1 MLDTI
6 YTDAT
11 TRMKKCIES
20 LQANLLK
27 VRTGRAHPSL
37 LDSIKVPYYGTDTP
51 LNQVANITLADSR
64 TISVAPFEKSLVAA
78 VEKAILTSDLSLNP
92 VTVGTIIRVPLPPL
106 SEERRKELIR
116 HVKLETENSKVAVRN
131 VRRDAN
137 AHLKDALKDKNISE
151 DEERQGQDKIQKLTD
166 KYIEE
171 IDKIFTHK
179 EAELLEV

>member
-1 MLDTI
+1 MLNTI
-6 YTDAT
+6 YSDAE
-11 TRMKKCIES
+11 TRMKKCIE
-20 LQANLLK
+20 NLHATLMK

-51 LNQVANITLADSR
+51 LNQVANVSLSDSR
-64 TISVAPFEKSLVAA
+64 TIMVSPFEKNLVAA
-78 VEKAILTSDLSLNP
+78 VEKAIMTSDLGLNP
-92 VTVGTIIRVPLPPL
+92 VTVGTVIRVPLPPL
-106 SEERRKELIR
+106 SEERRKELIK

-137 AHLKDALKDKNISE
+137 AQLKECLKDKTISE
-151 DEERQGQDKIQKLTD
+151 DEERQGQERIQKLTD
-166 KYIEE
+166 KHVEE

>member
-1 MLDTI
+1 MLNAI
-6 YTDAT
+6 YSDAEM
-11 TRMKKCIES
+11 RMKKCIE
-20 LQANLLK
+20 NLHATLMK

-51 LNQVANITLADSR
+51 LNQVANVTLSDAR
-64 TISVAPFEKSLVAA
+64 TIMVSPFEKNLVGA
-78 VEKAILTSDLSLNP
+78 VEKAILTSDLGLNP
-92 VTVGTIIRVPLPPL
+92 VTVGTVIRVPLPPL
-106 SEERRKELIR
+106 SEERRKELIK

-137 AHLKDALKDKNISE
+137 AQLKECLKDKTIGE
-151 DEERQGQDKIQKLTD
+151 DEERQGQEKIQKLTD
-166 KYIEE
+166 KHVEE

>member
-1 MLDTI
+1 MLETI

-11 TRMKKCIES
+11 TRMKKCIEN
-20 LQANLLK
+20 LHATLLK

-37 LDSIKVPYYGTDTP
+37 LDSIKVSYYGTDTP

-64 TISVAPFEKSLVAA
+64 TISVSPFEKNLVAA
-78 VEKAILTSDLSLNP
+78 VEKAILTADLGLNP
-92 VTVGTIIRVPLPPL
+92 VTVGSIIRVPLPPL

-116 HVKLETENSKVAVRN
+116 HVKLEAENSKVAIRN

-137 AHLKDALKDKNISE
+137 TQLKDSLKDKSISE
-151 DEERQGQDKIQKLTD
+151 DDERLGQDKIQKLTD